1 MSAVEP
7 EAEHLVPRRVLIV
20 DDEAPL
26 RRALSTSLRAR
37 GYDVSGVTGGEQAV
51 VSVADK
57 TTDLVLLD
65 LGLGDMEGLD
75 VLKRIRSMSELPV
88 IVLTARDTQADKVA
102 LLDAGAD
109 DYVTK
114 PFDTEELLAR
124 IRAALRRKPEA
135 VVVPTVII
143 RDGVIID
150 LGRRLVTVNGERV
163 PLTPTELALLEVM
176 ASHSGRLL
184 THDFL
189 LRQVWGPGY
198 GRESNYL
205 RTYVGQLRKKLRDD
219 AASPRFIV
227 TEPGIGYR
235 WIASGE

>member
-37 GYDVSGVTGGEQAV
+37 GYDVSSVTGGEQAV

-75 VLKRIRSMSELPV
+75 VLKRIRLMSELPV

-143 RDGVIID
+143 RDGVLID

>member
-1 MSAVEP
+1 MSAVEH

-75 VLKRIRSMSELPV
+75 VLKRIRLMSELPV

>member
-37 GYDVSGVTGGEQAV
+37 GYDVSSVTGGEQAV

>member
-75 VLKRIRSMSELPV
+75 VLKRIRLMSELPV

-198 GRESNYL
+198 GTESNYL

>member
-37 GYDVSGVTGGEQAV
+37 GYDVSSVTGGEQAV

-75 VLKRIRSMSELPV
+75 VLKRIRLMSELPV

>member
-1 MSAVEP
+1 MSAVEH

-37 GYDVSGVTGGEQAV
+37 GYDVSSVTGGEQAV

-75 VLKRIRSMSELPV
+75 VLKRIRLMSELPV

-198 GRESNYL
+198 GTESNYL

>member
-1 MSAVEP
+1 MSAVEH

-75 VLKRIRSMSELPV
+75 VLKRIRLMSELPV

-176 ASHSGRLL
+176 ASHPGRLL

>member
-1 MSAVEP
+1 MSAVEH

-37 GYDVSGVTGGEQAV
+37 GYDVSSVTGGEQAV

-75 VLKRIRSMSELPV
+75 VLKRIRLMSELPV

-176 ASHSGRLL
+176 ASHPGRLL

-198 GRESNYL
+198 GTESNYL